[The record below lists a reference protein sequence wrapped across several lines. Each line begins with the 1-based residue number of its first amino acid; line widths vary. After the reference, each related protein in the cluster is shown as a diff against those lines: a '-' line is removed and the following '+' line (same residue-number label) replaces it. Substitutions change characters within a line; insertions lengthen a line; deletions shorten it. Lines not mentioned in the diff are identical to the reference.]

1 MKPPSIEEPVAAG
14 NPRRAVTPFMPTSLL
29 GRLSSLG
36 AGEAEVVPQSR
47 LLSPMPWVVAI
58 MVALTVIAAAA
69 GLALSNIAGA
79 ARAELSGGL
88 TVQILEAQPDLRSRQ
103 AAASLAVLQSEP
115 GVSGVR
121 QVPDAEVDALLSPW
135 LGSNGGLGVAG
146 ASQGSV
152 DTADVVPVPALIDA
166 HLDGTIAPER
176 LAALRARILH
186 VAPAARIDA
195 QASWLRPVFGAIASL
210 QMLALALM
218 VLLAA
223 AMASAVLLA
232 ARSALGNQR
241 GTIEIVHMLGGT
253 DGQIARIFAR
263 AFGLDAALGGALGG
277 GIAVVVIVVLGGRF
291 AGLGAGLVA
300 GGALTWFDWAGLVL
314 IPLAGVGLAMLTAR
328 QSVLGALRKML

>member
-1 MKPPSIEEPVAAG
+1 MKPPSIEEPVAAS

-69 GLALSNIAGA
+69 GFALSNIAGA

-135 LGSNGGLGVAG
+135 LGVAAG
-146 ASQGSV
+146 QGSV

-232 ARSALGNQR
+232 ARSALGNHR

-300 GGALTWFDWAGLVL
+300 GGALSWFDWAGLVL

-328 QSVLGALRKML
+328 LSVLGALRKML

>member
-1 MKPPSIEEPVAAG
+1 
-14 NPRRAVTPFMPTSLL
+14 MPTSLL

-135 LGSNGGLGVAG
+135 LGVAAG
-146 ASQGSV
+146 QGSV

-232 ARSALGNQR
+232 ARSALGNHR

-300 GGALTWFDWAGLVL
+300 GGALSWFDWAGLVL

-328 QSVLGALRKML
+328 LSVLGALRKML

>member
-1 MKPPSIEEPVAAG
+1 MKPPSIEEPVAAS

-69 GLALSNIAGA
+69 GFALSNIAGA

-135 LGSNGGLGVAG
+135 LGVAAG
-146 ASQGSV
+146 QGSV

-232 ARSALGNQR
+232 ARSALGNHR

-263 AFGLDAALGGALGG
+263 AFGLDAALGGALGW

-328 QSVLGALRKML
+328 LSVLGALRKML

>member
-1 MKPPSIEEPVAAG
+1 MKAPSIHEPAAPA
-14 NPRRAVTPFMPTSLL
+14 PRRAVAPFMPTSLL

-69 GLALSNIAGA
+69 GLALSNIASA

-88 TVQILEAQPDLRSRQ
+88 TVQILEAQPDLRSHQ
-103 AAASLAVLQSEP
+103 AAASLAVLQAEP

-121 QVPDAEVDALLSPW
+121 LVPDGEVDALLSPW
-135 LGSNGGLGVAG
+135 LGVAG
-146 ASQGSV
+146 GGQGSV
-152 DTADVVPVPALIDA
+152 DTGDVVPVPALIDA

-210 QMLALALM
+210 QLLAAALM

-232 ARSALGNQR
+232 ARSALGNHR
-241 GTIEIVHMLGGT
+241 ATIEIVHMLGGT

-263 AFGLDAALGGALGG
+263 AFGLDAGLGGAAGL
-277 GIAVVVIVVLGGRF
+277 GIAVVVILVLGQRF

-300 GGALTWFDWAGLVL
+300 GGALTWFDWLVLVL

-328 QSVLGALRKML
+328 LSVLGALRKML